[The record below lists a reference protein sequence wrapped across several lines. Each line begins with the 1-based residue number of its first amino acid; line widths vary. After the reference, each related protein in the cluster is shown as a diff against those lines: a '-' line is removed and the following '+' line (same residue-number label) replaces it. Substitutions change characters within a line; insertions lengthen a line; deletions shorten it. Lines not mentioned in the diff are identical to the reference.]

1 MFIPIEKKPQWQ
13 NPPILT
19 IVLIF
24 ICIGCYF
31 TWQNKDV
38 ERETL
43 AFQYYIDSGLAAIEI
58 PVYLKHLESKNSPES
73 TATIQTLLLKDPQQA
88 YRIAL
93 QKLIIDGSFLK
104 QLDNHQIIKSS
115 QPHFKIWLQKH
126 DEFKHL
132 LNRIVKYRYGLKPY
146 SYSMESLVLHNFLHN
161 DVNHLIINM
170 IFLFMFGFVIE
181 LVIGRSAYLFVFLLS
196 GVVSAATL
204 VLLEPESAYWVVGAS
219 GAIAGLVGF
228 YTLLYGKRKIRF
240 FYTIIV
246 YFGYVTAPAL
256 VLLPVWLVY
265 ELINQYFFL
274 DQVSNLSHIGGLVTG
289 AILGLIYK
297 RYPKLIHQQAIE
309 DNSGQLVFQKKFQ
322 SAMDLIAQLN
332 FNAAHKILNELLVN
346 QPNNINIIK
355 QLYNL
360 EKIHPDSN
368 QYHVFTHQLIKL
380 ACDKPDQE
388 KLIHSVYKEYS
399 EIAKPS
405 AKFTT
410 DLLYNLAMVF
420 SNNNYLD
427 DAGKICHY
435 LLKHDNNM
443 DKQPELLLSVINGF
457 KKANLSEKYQQ
468 YKNLLIQNFPDSKQ
482 AIIAASY

>member
-19 IVLIF
+19 VVLIF

-31 TWQNKDV
+31 TWQNKDS
-38 ERETL
+38 EREAL
-43 AFQYYIDSGLAAIEI
+43 AFQYYIQSGLAAIEV
-58 PVYLKHLESKNSPES
+58 PFYLKHLESEKESSALTSLKNL
-73 TATIQTLLLKDPQQA
+73 IIKDPQQA
-88 YRIAL
+88 YSIAL
-93 QKLIIDGSFLK
+93 KKLIVDGAFLK
-104 QLDNHQIIKSS
+104 QLNSQKIIK
-115 QPHFKIWLQKH
+115 PDYPLFTLWLQKH
-126 DEFKHL
+126 NEFKHL

-146 SYSMESLVLHNFLHN
+146 DYNLESLVLHNFLH
-161 DVNHLIINM
+161 DDINHLIINI

-181 LVIGRSAYLFVFLLS
+181 LAIGRSAYLLVFLLS
-196 GVVSAATL
+196 GVSSAATL
-204 VLLEPESAYWVVGAS
+204 ILLDSNSAYWVVGAS

-228 YTLLYGKRKIRF
+228 YTLLYGRRKIRF
-240 FYTIIV
+240 FYSIIV

-256 VLLPVWLVY
+256 VLFPVWLIY

-274 DQVSNLSHIGGLVTG
+274 DHVSNLSHIGGLITG

-309 DNSGQLVFQKKFQ
+309 DNSKQLIFQKKFQ
-322 SAMDLIAQLN
+322 KALELIAQLK
-332 FNAAHKILNELLVN
+332 FNPAHKILNELLIN
-346 QPNNINIIK
+346 QPNDINVIK

-360 EKIHPDSN
+360 EKVHPDTN
-368 QYHVFTHQLIKL
+368 QYHVFTHHLIKL
-380 ACDKPDQE
+380 ACEKSGEE

-399 EIAKPS
+399 EIAQPS

-410 DLLYNLAMVF
+410 ELLYKLAMVF

-435 LLKHDNNM
+435 LLKHDNNI
-443 DKQPELLLSVINGF
+443 DRQPELLLSLINAL
-457 KKANLSEKYQQ
+457 KKVHLTEQSHQ
-468 YKNLLIQNFPDSKQ
+468 YKNLLLKDFPDSKQ
-482 AIIAASY
+482 ARIASGY

>member
-43 AFQYYIDSGLAAIEI
+43 AFQYYIESGLAAIEV
-58 PVYLKHLESKNSPES
+58 PAYLKYLESRKNTI
-73 TATIQTLLLKDPQQA
+73 TATTIKTLLHKEPQQA
-88 YRIAL
+88 YRIVL
-93 QKLIIDGSFLK
+93 PELIIDGNFLN
-104 QLDNHQIIKSS
+104 QLDNHQIIKSG
-115 QPHFKIWLQKH
+115 QPQFKMWLQKH

-146 SYSMESLVLHNFLHN
+146 SYSLESLVLHNFLHD

-181 LVIGRSAYLFVFLLS
+181 LAIGRSAYLFVFLLS
-196 GVVSAATL
+196 GIASAAML

-246 YFGYVTAPAL
+246 YFGYITAPAL
-256 VLLPVWLVY
+256 VLLPVWLIY

-274 DQVSNLSHIGGLVTG
+274 DQVSNLSHIGGLATG
-289 AILGLIYK
+289 AVLGLIYK
-297 RYPKLIHQQAIE
+297 RYPKLIHQQAIQ
-309 DNSGQLVFQKKFQ
+309 DNSRQLDFQKKFQ
-322 SAMDLIAQLN
+322 DAMDFIAQLK
-332 FNAAHKILNELLVN
+332 FNSAHKILNELLIN
-346 QPNNINIIK
+346 EPNNISVIK

-360 EKIHPDSN
+360 EKIHPGNN

-380 ACDKPDQE
+380 ACEKSDQE

-405 AKFTT
+405 PKFTT
-410 DLLYNLAMVF
+410 DLLYNLALVF
-420 SNNNYLD
+420 SANNHLE

-435 LLKHDNNM
+435 LLKHDDNT
-443 DKQPELLLSVINGF
+443 DKQPELLLSVVNGL
-457 KKANLSEKYQQ
+457 KKANLSEQYQQ

-482 AIIAASY
+482 ARIAASY